1 MTADRLHAAPSTGD
15 PFSAFERT
23 PALLAACQALQSMQ
37 LPNDS
42 ERMYAAFSATYD
54 ADPADPSMADDL
66 AKFCDGW
73 QAAQA
78 ADELPTCDGM
88 PLRMLDRAG
97 AVSVARM
104 REAFEKSI
112 RDTPVLQQHTK
123 LDAAAN
129 GEVFSHYVDS
139 RTDVLWLGFALG
151 MRAAARLA
159 AEDAQKPDST
169 LNVLA
174 SVLHDHITGNQAA
187 WIEWQHGAGAEAAM
201 KWIQNGLAGPGH
213 IPDEDAPYGRE
224 PQAWFDANQSNPL
237 PQCFCGRPSNIGWM
251 AQGFCCKAHYTQ
263 ARSEQQ
269 AACEAQTATP
279 SASTQPPAET

>member
-1 MTADRLHAAPSTGD
+1 MTADRIQAAPSAGD

-23 PALLAACQALQSMQ
+23 PALLAACQALQPTQ
-37 LPNDS
+37 LQNDS
-42 ERMYAAFSATYD
+42 DRMFAAFSATYD

-73 QAAQA
+73 QAAQVA
-78 ADELPTCDGM
+78 GDLPACGVM
-88 PLRMLDRAG
+88 PFRMLDRAG

-112 RDTPVLQQHTK
+112 RDTPALQQHTK
-123 LDAAAN
+123 LDAAAD
-129 GEVFSHYVDS
+129 GDAFSHYVDP
-139 RTDVLWLGFALG
+139 RTDMLWLGFALG

-159 AEDAQKPDST
+159 AEEAQKPDST

-174 SVLHDHITGNQAA
+174 GVLHDHITGNQAA

-224 PQAWFDANQSNPL
+224 PQAWFDANQSSPL

-251 AQGFCCKAHYTQ
+251 GQGFCGKAHHEE
-263 ARSEQQ
+263 ARVAGKSNEQQ
-269 AACEAQTATP
+269 GNTDD
-279 SASTQPPAET
+279 

>member
-1 MTADRLHAAPSTGD
+1 MTTGHTTAAAAAGD

-23 PALLAACQALQSMQ
+23 PALLAACQALQPTQ

-42 ERMYAAFSATYD
+42 DRMFAAFSATYD

-123 LDAAAN
+123 LDAVADGDAH
-129 GEVFSHYVDS
+129 SHYVDP

-174 SVLHDHITGNQAA
+174 GVLHDHIAGNQAA

-237 PQCFCGRPSNIGWM
+237 PQCFCGRPSTIGWLG
-251 AQGFCCKAHYTQ
+251 QGFCCKAHYNQ
-263 ARSEQQ
+263 ARSEQH
-269 AACEAQTATP
+269 AACEPQTAEP
-279 SASTQPPAET
+279 PASTKPRGER

>member
-1 MTADRLHAAPSTGD
+1 MTADRIQAAPSAGD

-23 PALLAACQALQSMQ
+23 PALLAACQALQPTQ

-42 ERMYAAFSATYD
+42 DRMFAAFSATYD

-78 ADELPTCDGM
+78 AGELPACDVL

-112 RDTPVLQQHTK
+112 RDTPALQQHTK
-123 LDAAAN
+123 LDAAAT
-129 GEVFSHYVDS
+129 GDVFSHYVDP

-159 AEDAQKPDST
+159 AEDAQKPGST

-224 PQAWFDANQSNPL
+224 PQAWFDANQSKPL

-251 AQGFCCKAHYTQ
+251 AQGFCSQAHYEKAHK
-263 ARSEQQ
+263 EQQ
-269 AACEAQTATP
+269 RPTDKRQ
-279 SASTQPPAET
+279 PAEEQR

>member
-1 MTADRLHAAPSTGD
+1 MTTDRTTAAAAAGD
-15 PFSAFERT
+15 PFSAFEQT
-23 PALLAACQALQSMQ
+23 PALLAACQALQPAQ

-42 ERMYAAFSATYD
+42 ERMFAAFSGLYD
-54 ADPADPSMADDL
+54 ADPVDPSMAEDL

-112 RDTPVLQQHTK
+112 RDTPVLQQHTR
-123 LDAAAN
+123 LVAATDGNA
-129 GEVFSHYVDS
+129 FSHYVDP

-159 AEDAQKPDST
+159 AEDAQKPGST

-174 SVLHDHITGNQAA
+174 SMLHEHITGNQAA

-201 KWIQNGLAGPGH
+201 KAIQNGLAGPGH

-224 PQAWFDANQSNPL
+224 PRAWFDANQSNPL

-251 AQGFCCKAHYTQ
+251 GQGFCCKAHYEL
-263 ARSEQQ
+263 AR
-269 AACEAQTATP
+269 TAGSHNAHQGHTND
-279 SASTQPPAET
+279 